1 MLEWPIDKQLAQ
13 YYRLLSLFNCL
24 DSISKIRQFP
34 QNVLDHLSNQYQ
46 RLVSLMS
53 IIQSQPTVVSN
64 YSMKEED
71 EVNDD
76 DDEEGEEEEGE
87 EEEGEEEG
95 EDEEGEEEEEVK
107 KSSCCHSLCNTL
119 LFIILTLLMFIIPSF
134 FVSSYIC
141 SNRNDL
147 SLLNDFS
154 PFLNEYCPAYETNI
168 QTIVVFL

>member
-1 MLEWPIDKQLAQ
+1 MLEWPFDKQLAQ

-64 YSMKEED
+64 YSMKEEE

-76 DDEEGEEEEGE
+76 DEEEGENEEGEEEEGE
-87 EEEGEEEG
+87 
-95 EDEEGEEEEEVK
+95 EEGEEEEEVK

>member
-53 IIQSQPTVVSN
+53 IIQSQPTVVSD
-64 YSMKEED
+64 YSMKEEE

-76 DDEEGEEEEGE
+76 DEEEGEEEEGE
-87 EEEGEEEG
+87 EEEGK
-95 EDEEGEEEEEVK
+95 EEEEVK

>member
-1 MLEWPIDKQLAQ
+1 MLEWPIEKQLAH
-13 YYRLLSLFNCL
+13 YYRLISLFNCL

-64 YSMKEED
+64 YSMKEEE

-76 DDEEGEEEEGE
+76 D
-87 EEEGEEEG
+87 EEEG

>member
-64 YSMKEED
+64 YSMKEEE

-76 DDEEGEEEEGE
+76 DEEEGEDEEGEEEEGE
-87 EEEGEEEG
+87 E
-95 EDEEGEEEEEVK
+95 EEGEEEEEVK

>member
-53 IIQSQPTVVSN
+53 IIQSQPTVVSD
-64 YSMKEED
+64 YSMKEEE

-87 EEEGEEEG
+87 E
-95 EDEEGEEEEEVK
+95 EEGEEEEEVK

>member
-64 YSMKEED
+64 YSMKEEE

-76 DDEEGEEEEGE
+76 DEEEGKEEEGE
-87 EEEGEEEG
+87 N
-95 EDEEGEEEEEVK
+95 EEGEEEEEVK

>member
-1 MLEWPIDKQLAQ
+1 MLEWPFDKQLAQ

-64 YSMKEED
+64 YSMKEEE

-76 DDEEGEEEEGE
+76 DEEEGE
-87 EEEGEEEG
+87 EEEGEE
-95 EDEEGEEEEEVK
+95 EEGEEEEEVK

>member
-53 IIQSQPTVVSN
+53 IIQSQPTVVSD
-64 YSMKEED
+64 YSMKEEE

-76 DDEEGEEEEGE
+76 DEEEGEDEEGEEEEGE
-87 EEEGEEEG
+87 E
-95 EDEEGEEEEEVK
+95 EEGEEEEEVK

>member
-53 IIQSQPTVVSN
+53 IIQSQPTVVSD
-64 YSMKEED
+64 YSMKEEE

-76 DDEEGEEEEGE
+76 DEEEGENEEGEEEEGE
-87 EEEGEEEG
+87 E
-95 EDEEGEEEEEVK
+95 EEGEEEEEVK

>member
-53 IIQSQPTVVSN
+53 IIQSQPTVVSD

-76 DDEEGEEEEGE
+76 DEEEGE
-87 EEEGEEEG
+87 KEEGEEEG
-95 EDEEGEEEEEVK
+95 EEEEGEEEEEVK

>member
-64 YSMKEED
+64 YSMKEEE

-76 DDEEGEEEEGE
+76 DEEEGEDEEGEE
-87 EEEGEEEG
+87 
-95 EDEEGEEEEEVK
+95 EEGEEEEEVK

>member
-53 IIQSQPTVVSN
+53 IIQSQPTVVSD
-64 YSMKEED
+64 YSMKEEE

-76 DDEEGEEEEGE
+76 DEEEGENEEGEEEEGE
-87 EEEGEEEG
+87 E
-95 EDEEGEEEEEVK
+95 EEGEEEEEVK

-154 PFLNEYCPAYETNI
+154 PFLNEYCPAYETSI

>member
-64 YSMKEED
+64 YSMKEEE

-76 DDEEGEEEEGE
+76 D
-87 EEEGEEEG
+87 EEEG

>member
-64 YSMKEED
+64 YSMKEEE

-76 DDEEGEEEEGE
+76 DEEEGE
-87 EEEGEEEG
+87 EEEGEE
-95 EDEEGEEEEEVK
+95 EEGEEEEEVK

>member
-53 IIQSQPTVVSN
+53 IIQSQPTVVSD
-64 YSMKEED
+64 YSMKEE
-71 EVNDD
+71 EEMNDD
-76 DDEEGEEEEGE
+76 DEEEGE
-87 EEEGEEEG
+87 EEEGEK
-95 EDEEGEEEEEVK
+95 EEEEVK